1 MVTILNQRALRAV
14 RYLPFCHA
22 CGRTFEPGDS
32 IDHDHVPSQSCF
44 DKSDRN
50 PPLKLRTHVHCNG
63 AHKLDDEKLGQLIAA
78 QRHKAIDPRRTKLRM
93 EVLSTAEEGPRF
105 AYFNNLDLNGA
116 IRRWV
121 GGFHAALYREP
132 LLPEAWFQTTP
143 PLPCGED
150 KGGTIRVKAVPKQ
163 HLAFVEALKSNRT
176 LGNVDS
182 VVTCS
187 GKMRYECVW
196 AEADGGHGLFC
207 IFGLDIYGWIG
218 LGDNKNFGARGCTGA
233 YLLESRTAPPNA
245 SIATRLIVP
254 FENRSPYDPF
264 GV

>member
-1 MVTILNQRALRAV
+1 VVTIVNQRALQAV
-14 RYLPFCHA
+14 RKLPFCHA
-22 CGRTFEPGDS
+22 CGRSFESGDL

-50 PPLKLRTHVHCNG
+50 PPLKLRTHAQCNN
-63 AHKLDDEKLGQLIAA
+63 AHKLNDEKLGQLIAA
-78 QRHKAIDPRRTKLRM
+78 QRHKAIDPNQTKLRL
-93 EVLSTAEEGPRF
+93 EILRTAEDGRCF

-132 LLPEAWFQTTP
+132 LLPGIWFHATP
-143 PLPCGED
+143 PLPLGED
-150 KGGTIRVKAVPKQ
+150 KDGTIRVETVPKQ

-176 LGNVDS
+176 FGNVDS

-187 GKMRYECVW
+187 GKMRYECLW
-196 AEADGGHGLFC
+196 AEADGGDGLFC
-207 IFGLDIYGWIG
+207 IFGLDMYGWIG
-218 LGDNKNFGARGCTGA
+218 LGDGKNFGARGCTGA
-233 YLLESRTAPPNA
+233 YIRPSRTAPASA
-245 SIATRLIVP
+245 SIATRLVVP